1 MYNLGRELFVGNLA
15 LSIYVETLSPAIEQ
29 EGLLLRDSDA
39 EYISS
44 HLFNLSQAE
53 GIVCVLNDY
62 LEKPVTAIS
71 LLKFLNDEADC
82 FESMKLEAKEKKQ
95 RYVIIIVNALAS
107 TLWAHKELQDCFI
120 DNCRRMMRID
130 KATWDSQTSR
140 IRNAS
145 AGGRTVS
152 QKALKKI
159 ANNASVIIE
168 LGYQYLGFQLNKF
181 LLVSFLLPINRRNF
195 AKRKDGLC

>member
-1 MYNLGRELFVGNLA
+1 MYYQGKELYVGNIA
-15 LSIYVETLSPAIEQ
+15 LSIYVEIFSPEIEQ
-29 EGLLLRDSDA
+29 EGLFLRESDM

-53 GIVCVLNDY
+53 SIVDILNDY
-62 LEKPVTAIS
+62 LENPVTAIS

-82 FESMKLEAKEKKQ
+82 FGTMKLEAKEKKQ

-107 TLWAHKELQDCFI
+107 TLWAHKELQEK
-120 DNCRRMMRID
+120 CRIRINID

-145 AGGRTVS
+145 AGDRIVS
-152 QKALKKI
+152 QKALQLRD
-159 ANNASVIIE
+159 E
-168 LGYQYLGFQLNKF
+168 LYEQLGIPSEFRL
-181 LLVSFLLPINRRNF
+181 
-195 AKRKDGLC
+195 

>member
-1 MYNLGRELFVGNLA
+1 MYHPGKELFVGNIV
-15 LSIYVETLSPAIEQ
+15 LSIYVETLNPAIGQ
-29 EGLLLRDSDA
+29 DGHILRESDA

-44 HLFNLSQAE
+44 HLFNLAQAE
-53 GIVCVLNDY
+53 SIVDMLNDY
-62 LEKPVTAIS
+62 LEHPVTAIF

-82 FESMKLEAKEKKQ
+82 LESMTLEAKEKKQ

-107 TLWAHKELQDCFI
+107 TLWAHKELQERFI
-120 DNCRRMMRID
+120 ENCRIRIRID

-152 QKALKKI
+152 HKALQLRD
-159 ANNASVIIE
+159 E
-168 LGYQYLGFQLNKF
+168 LYEQLGIPSEFRL
-181 LLVSFLLPINRRNF
+181 
-195 AKRKDGLC
+195 

>member
-1 MYNLGRELFVGNLA
+1 MFVAINYSLAKLDMYYLGKELFVGNIA
-15 LSIYVETLSPAIEQ
+15 LSIYIETLSPAIEQ
-29 EGLLLRDSDA
+29 KGLFLRESDE

-53 GIVCVLNDY
+53 SIVDTLNDY
-62 LEKPVTAIS
+62 LENPVTAIS

-82 FESMKLEAKEKKQ
+82 FESMKLEAKEKNQ

-107 TLWAHKELQDCFI
+107 TLWAHKELQERFI
-120 DNCRRMMRID
+120 ENCRIKIRID

-145 AGGRTVS
+145 AGGRIVS
-152 QKALKKI
+152 LKALQLRD
-159 ANNASVIIE
+159 E
-168 LGYQYLGFQLNKF
+168 LYEQLGIPSEFRL
-181 LLVSFLLPINRRNF
+181 
-195 AKRKDGLC
+195 

>member
-1 MYNLGRELFVGNLA
+1 MTYANTIVIYYLFAGLEKMYYLGKELFVGNIA
-15 LSIYVETLSPAIEQ
+15 LSIYVETLNPEIEHEGFLQ
-29 EGLLLRDSDA
+29 ESDA

-53 GIVCVLNDY
+53 SIVDILNDY
-62 LEKPVTAIS
+62 LENPVTAIS

-82 FESMKLEAKEKKQ
+82 FESMKLEVKEKKQ

-107 TLWAHKELQDCFI
+107 TLWAHKELQERFI
-120 DNCRRMMRID
+120 KNCRIRIRID

-145 AGGRTVS
+145 ADGRIVS
-152 QKALKKI
+152 QKALQLRD
-159 ANNASVIIE
+159 E
-168 LGYQYLGFQLNKF
+168 LYELFGIPSEFRL
-181 LLVSFLLPINRRNF
+181 
-195 AKRKDGLC
+195 

>member
-1 MYNLGRELFVGNLA
+1 M
-15 LSIYVETLSPAIEQ
+15 I
-29 EGLLLRDSDA
+29 
-39 EYISS
+39 
-44 HLFNLSQAE
+44 
-53 GIVCVLNDY
+53 
-62 LEKPVTAIS
+62 AIS

-82 FESMKLEAKEKKQ
+82 FESMKLELKEKKQ

-152 QKALKKI
+152 QKALKLRD
-159 ANNASVIIE
+159 E
-168 LGYQYLGFQLNKF
+168 LYEQLCIPAEYR
-181 LLVSFLLPINRRNF
+181 L
-195 AKRKDGLC
+195 

>member
-1 MYNLGRELFVGNLA
+1 MAINYSLAKLDMYYLGKELFVGNIA
-15 LSIYVETLSPAIEQ
+15 LTIYIETLSPAIEQ
-29 EGLLLRDSDA
+29 KGLFLRESDE

-53 GIVCVLNDY
+53 SIVDTLNDY
-62 LEKPVTAIS
+62 LENPVTAIS

-107 TLWAHKELQDCFI
+107 TLWAHKELQERFI
-120 DNCRRMMRID
+120 ENCRIKIRID

-145 AGGRTVS
+145 AGGRIVS
-152 QKALKKI
+152 LKALQLRD
-159 ANNASVIIE
+159 E
-168 LGYQYLGFQLNKF
+168 LYEQLGIPSEFRL
-181 LLVSFLLPINRRNF
+181 
-195 AKRKDGLC
+195 

>member
-1 MYNLGRELFVGNLA
+1 MYYQGKELYVGNIA
-15 LSIYVETLSPAIEQ
+15 LSAYVETLSPPIEQ
-29 EGLLLRDSDA
+29 AGLFLREGDA

-44 HLFNLSQAE
+44 HLFNLTQAE
-53 GIVCVLNDY
+53 SIVDILNDY
-62 LEKPVTAIS
+62 LENPVTAIS

-107 TLWAHKELQDCFI
+107 TLWAHKELQEGFI
-120 DNCRRMMRID
+120 EKCRIRINID

-145 AGGRTVS
+145 AGNRVVS
-152 QKALKKI
+152 QKALQLRD
-159 ANNASVIIE
+159 E
-168 LGYQYLGFQLNKF
+168 LYEQLGIPSESRL
-181 LLVSFLLPINRRNF
+181 
-195 AKRKDGLC
+195 